1 MEQIA
6 RKILKLKCR
15 EKFFL
20 YFSYLANIIVISI
33 LLMIATGI
41 KNITNETLN
50 SNDLKQIESILSS
63 VILVSILAV
72 AFFQWIISM
81 QFRALFM
88 SRQQFNNN
96 IRLMGAPESF
106 LLKVYIREMISMQ
119 PPVLICG
126 IVSAEAIYY
135 ILSGIFGGGQRYI
148 GLPQIIVSVFVH
160 ITVISLSVALT
171 YFKMIKRSVV

>member
-15 EKFFL
+15 EKIFL

-72 AFFQWIISM
+72 GFFQWIISM

-135 ILSGIFGGGQRYI
+135 ILSGIFGGGQR
-148 GLPQIIVSVFVH
+148 
-160 ITVISLSVALT
+160 
-171 YFKMIKRSVV
+171 